1 MADKTSSVLDD
12 SPVERE
18 NEFSSVEGELGD
30 PLKKRTKVSLQE
42 TGAADQEK
50 ESTTLPTIMTLVT
63 QDIQLGTGSEAT
75 MAESKES
82 EKISQTPSTQSYGLN
97 TGPSADSENEKPKID
112 SRGLSSA
119 TVSSQ
124 TQEKKYLDRDN
135 KCSICGKND
144 CPWKTC
150 SASVPSKLLIRNF
163 KSPVKTKLSKVN
175 VKKLK
180 GINTASKSCVH
191 SRSTTNERI
200 ADHSPFHIF
209 RLKAELFRAVENG
222 DLARVQELIQY
233 TGAAVRRSKTSCT
246 LLHAAASHN
255 QADVVMFLLKLIS
268 PNVTNKEG
276 QTPAHV
282 AAEKGHTQVLKLL
295 VRDPDFDADKR
306 DNRQNSVKS
315 LLGSHLLKAVLEG
328 NEGEAERP
336 VVAGAEAD
344 VGTGAWSDDPSPDGQ
359 SPEEGFDSCKVC

>member
-30 PLKKRTKVSLQE
+30 PLRKRTKVSLQE

-63 QDIQLGTGSEAT
+63 QDIQLRTGSEAT
-75 MAESKES
+75 MTESKVKSGLSPVGDQEAERELVIPEAKVTCEKSVVVKTKES

-97 TGPSADSENEKPKID
+97 TGPSADSENEKPKNID

-119 TVSSQ
+119 TVTSQ
-124 TQEKKYLDRDN
+124 APEKNYLDRDN

-144 CPWKTC
+144 CPWKSC
-150 SASVPSKLLIRNF
+150 SASVPSKLLIRNL

-175 VKKLK
+175 AKKLK

-209 RLKAELFRAVENG
+209 RLK
-222 DLARVQELIQY
+222 
-233 TGAAVRRSKTSCT
+233 
-246 LLHAAASHN
+246 
-255 QADVVMFLLKLIS
+255 
-268 PNVTNKEG
+268 
-276 QTPAHV
+276 
-282 AAEKGHTQVLKLL
+282 
-295 VRDPDFDADKR
+295 
-306 DNRQNSVKS
+306 VK
-315 LLGSHLLKAVLEG
+315 
-328 NEGEAERP
+328 
-336 VVAGAEAD
+336 
-344 VGTGAWSDDPSPDGQ
+344 
-359 SPEEGFDSCKVC
+359 

>member
-1 MADKTSSVLDD
+1 MADKTSSVLDH

-18 NEFSSVEGELGD
+18 NEFPSVEGELGD

-50 ESTTLPTIMTLVT
+50 ESATLPTIMTLVT
-63 QDIQLGTGSEAT
+63 QDIQLRTGSEAT
-75 MAESKES
+75 MTESKVKSGLSPVGDQEAERELVIPEAKVTCEKSVVKTKES

-97 TGPSADSENEKPKID
+97 TGPSADSENEKPKNID

-119 TVSSQ
+119 TVTSQ
-124 TQEKKYLDRDN
+124 APEKNYLDRDN

-144 CPWKTC
+144 CPWKSC
-150 SASVPSKLLIRNF
+150 SASVPSKLLIRNL

-209 RLKAELFRAVENG
+209 RLK
-222 DLARVQELIQY
+222 
-233 TGAAVRRSKTSCT
+233 
-246 LLHAAASHN
+246 
-255 QADVVMFLLKLIS
+255 
-268 PNVTNKEG
+268 
-276 QTPAHV
+276 
-282 AAEKGHTQVLKLL
+282 
-295 VRDPDFDADKR
+295 
-306 DNRQNSVKS
+306 VK
-315 LLGSHLLKAVLEG
+315 
-328 NEGEAERP
+328 
-336 VVAGAEAD
+336 
-344 VGTGAWSDDPSPDGQ
+344 
-359 SPEEGFDSCKVC
+359 